1 MANLPLQSDMKSLPY
16 AFAMNIPQNIE
27 KSILPD
33 HMTRLYEINILCLF
47 KELNEIKEKK
57 KHLRRLP
64 CLHKYW
70 H

>member
-33 HMTRLYEINILCLF
+33 HMTRLYEKIWNKNCIYVYINIFL
-47 KELNEIKEKK
+47 KN
-57 KHLRRLP
+57 
-64 CLHKYW
+64 
-70 H
+70 

>member
-33 HMTRLYEINILCLF
+33 HMTRLYW
-47 KELNEIKEKK
+47 KYEIKIMC
-57 KHLRRLP
+57 R
-64 CLHKYW
+64 
-70 H
+70 